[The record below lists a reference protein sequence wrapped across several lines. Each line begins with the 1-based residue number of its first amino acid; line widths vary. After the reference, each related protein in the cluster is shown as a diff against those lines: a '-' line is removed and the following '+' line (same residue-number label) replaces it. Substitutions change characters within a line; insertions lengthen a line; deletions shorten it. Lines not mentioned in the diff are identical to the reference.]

1 LVLILQAAFLGIIQG
16 LTEFIPISSS
26 GHLVLIPKLFG
37 WNVFVATK
45 GVSTAFDVALHLG
58 TLLALLVFF
67 RRQWIVL
74 IKAFFLSLRHRP
86 ADWDR
91 YMKLAWMLILA
102 SIPAAIAGALLNNVI
117 EDHFRTSGWVA
128 ILLLL
133 GASVM
138 AAAELLG
145 KRDRDF
151 SRLKMK
157 DAGIVGGAQVL
168 ALFPGVS
175 RSGIT
180 ISAGML
186 DGLDREAAAHFAF
199 LMAAPII
206 AGSGIYEALKLAKNG
221 FPAHGPG
228 IFIAGFITSAL
239 SGFVAIAW
247 MMKYLK
253 SHTLLPFII
262 YRVGLAALVFIILAA
277 A

>member
-1 LVLILQAAFLGIIQG
+1 
-16 LTEFIPISSS
+16 
-26 GHLVLIPKLFG
+26 
-37 WNVFVATK
+37 
-45 GVSTAFDVALHLG
+45 
-58 TLLALLVFF
+58 
-67 RRQWIVL
+67 
-74 IKAFFLSLRHRP
+74 
-86 ADWDR
+86 
-91 YMKLAWMLILA
+91 
-102 SIPAAIAGALLNNVI
+102 
-117 EDHFRTSGWVA
+117 
-128 ILLLL
+128 
-133 GASVM
+133 
-138 AAAELLG
+138 
-145 KRDRDF
+145 
-151 SRLKMK
+151 MK